1 MNTNNAIMTIE
12 KFNTEDA
19 RVKSLAF
26 NPNNGL
32 ANLDIYIPRIDAR
45 YSEDDIKHTFRA
57 LGVGII
63 AYADFVATKDPETK
77 EIKFYSAFA
86 RLVEWNVRGF
96 WYGEMYGGK
105 QTKIKISKSEFWI
118 VLPAKT
124 PLSRSKVNTHQLAA
138 YTDEIFVQVEEQS
151 KVISSQQATI
161 ERQSKQID
169 FLMKSLE
176 QQTSQ
181 IKQLQNVVFG
191 DEKRENQ
198 EDESSMPELV
208 SGSSSDYDL
217 RLNPELESDSDSDSD
232 SVPLYCEDECFFL
245 RPLNIVSA
253 PAINPIK
260 ANPVLSGSFSMDI
273 GDILPAVSKSLGIS
287 EKAALKGLNDEINRG
302 NSPENSK
309 RAKISNSFCGN
320 A

>member
-1 MNTNNAIMTIE
+1 MNTNNAIMSIE
-12 KFNTEDA
+12 KFNIEDA

-32 ANLDIYIPRIDAR
+32 TNLDIYIPRIDAR
-45 YSEDDIKHTFRA
+45 YSEDDIKYTFRA

-86 RLVEWNVRGF
+86 RLVEWNVRGV
-96 WYGEMYGGK
+96 WYGQMYGGK
-105 QTKIKISKSEFWI
+105 QTKITISKSEFWI

-138 YTDEIFVQVEEQS
+138 YTDEVFVKVEEQS
-151 KVISSQQATI
+151 KLISSQQATI
-161 ERQSKQID
+161 ERQSQQID
-169 FLMKSLE
+169 FLMRSLE
-176 QQTSQ
+176 QQTAQ
-181 IKQLQNVVFG
+181 IKQIQDRVFN
-191 DEKRENQ
+191 KKQ
-198 EDESSMPELV
+198 EEDDISMPELV
-208 SGSSSDYDL
+208 SCSHSETAS
-217 RLNPELESDSDSDSD
+217 ESASETD

-253 PAINPIK
+253 SANNPLSFR
-260 ANPVLSGSFSMDI
+260 NLDLSGSFSMDI

-287 EKAALKGLNDEINRG
+287 EKATLKGLNDEINRG

>member
-1 MNTNNAIMTIE
+1 MNTNNAIMSIN
-12 KFNTEDA
+12 KFNVEDA
-19 RVKSLAF
+19 RVKALAS

-32 ANLDIYIPRIDAR
+32 TNLDIYIPRIDAR
-45 YSEDDIKHTFRA
+45 YSEEDIKYTFRA

-86 RLVEWNVRGF
+86 RLVEWNVRGV

-105 QTKIKISKSEFWI
+105 QTKITISKSEFWI

-138 YTDEIFVQVEEQS
+138 YTDEVFVQVEGHA
-151 KVISSQQATI
+151 KLISSQQATI
-161 ERQSKQID
+161 DRQSKQID
-169 FLMKSLE
+169 FLIKSLE
-176 QQTSQ
+176 EQTSQ

-191 DEKRENQ
+191 DEKREKE

-208 SGSSSDYDL
+208 SGSSS
-217 RLNPELESDSDSDSD
+217 ESRSEESETESD

-253 PAINPIK
+253 SANNP
-260 ANPVLSGSFSMDI
+260 NSFRDLDLSGSFSMDI

-287 EKAALKGLNDEINRG
+287 EKAALKGLNDEVNRG
-302 NSPENSK
+302 NSPENST
-309 RAKISNSFCGN
+309 RAKISKSFCGN

>member
-1 MNTNNAIMTIE
+1 MNTNNAIMSIN
-12 KFNTEDA
+12 KFNVEDA
-19 RVKSLAF
+19 RVKALAS

-32 ANLDIYIPRIDAR
+32 TNLDIYIPRIDAR
-45 YSEDDIKHTFRA
+45 YSEEDIKYTFRA

-86 RLVEWNVRGF
+86 RLVEWNVRGV

-105 QTKIKISKSEFWI
+105 QTKITISKSEFWI

-138 YTDEIFVQVEEQS
+138 YTDEVFVQVEGHA
-151 KVISSQQATI
+151 KLISSQQATI
-161 ERQSKQID
+161 DRQSKQID
-169 FLMKSLE
+169 FLIKSLE
-176 QQTSQ
+176 EQTSQ

-191 DEKRENQ
+191 DEKREKE

-208 SGSSSDYDL
+208 SGSSS
-217 RLNPELESDSDSDSD
+217 ESRSEESETESD

-253 PAINPIK
+253 SANNP
-260 ANPVLSGSFSMDI
+260 NSFRDLDLSGSFSMDI

-287 EKAALKGLNDEINRG
+287 EKAALKGLNDEV
-302 NSPENSK
+302 NSPENST
-309 RAKISNSFCGN
+309 RAKISKSFCGN

>member
-1 MNTNNAIMTIE
+1 MSII
-12 KFNTEDA
+12 KFNIEDT
-19 RVKSLAF
+19 RVKSLAS

-32 ANLDIYIPRIDAR
+32 TNLDIYIPRIDAR
-45 YSEDDIKHTFRA
+45 YSEDDIKYTFRA

-86 RLVEWNVRGF
+86 RLVEWNVRGV

-105 QTKIKISKSEFWI
+105 QTKITISKSEFWI

-138 YTDEIFVQVEEQS
+138 YTDELFVKVEEQS
-151 KVISSQQATI
+151 KLISSQQATI
-161 ERQSKQID
+161 DRQSSQID
-169 FLMKSLE
+169 FLMRSLE
-176 QQTSQ
+176 QQTAQ
-181 IKQLQNVVFG
+181 IKQIQERVFNKKQ
-191 DEKRENQ
+191 E

-208 SGSSSDYDL
+208 SGSSSES
-217 RLNPELESDSDSDSD
+217 RPEDSDSESETETE

-253 PAINPIK
+253 SANNPLSFR
-260 ANPVLSGSFSMDI
+260 NLDLSGSFSMDI
-273 GDILPAVSKSLGIS
+273 GDILPSVSKSLGIS

>member
-1 MNTNNAIMTIE
+1 MNTSNAIMSIN
-12 KFNTEDA
+12 KFNIEDA

-32 ANLDIYIPRIDAR
+32 TNLDIYIPRIDAR
-45 YSEDDIKHTFRA
+45 YSEDDIKYTFRA

-63 AYADFVATKDPETK
+63 AYADFVATKDSETK

-86 RLVEWNVRGF
+86 RLVEWNVRGV

-105 QTKIKISKSEFWI
+105 QTKITISKSEFWI

-138 YTDEIFVQVEEQS
+138 YTDEVFVKVEEQT
-151 KVISSQQATI
+151 KQISSQQATI
-161 ERQSKQID
+161 DRQSQQIE
-169 FLMKSLE
+169 FLMRSLE
-176 QQTSQ
+176 QQTVQ
-181 IKQLQNVVFG
+181 IKQIRDVVFYK
-191 DEKRENQ
+191 EQ
-198 EDESSMPELV
+198 EQDDSSMPELV
-208 SGSSSDYDL
+208 SCSQSETQS
-217 RLNPELESDSDSDSD
+217 ETQSASESD

-253 PAINPIK
+253 SAN
-260 ANPVLSGSFSMDI
+260 NPVLSRNLDLSGSFSMDI

>member
-1 MNTNNAIMTIE
+1 MSSIMSIE
-12 KFNTEDA
+12 KFNAEDA
-19 RVKSLAF
+19 RVKSVAF

-32 ANLDIYIPRIDAR
+32 TNLDIYIPRIDGR

-77 EIKFYSAFA
+77 EIKFYSVFA
-86 RLVEWNVRGF
+86 RLIEWNVRGV
-96 WYGEMYGGK
+96 WYGQMYGGK
-105 QTKIKISKSEFWI
+105 QTKITISKSEFWI

-124 PLSRSKVNTHQLAA
+124 PLSRSKVNTHQLAS
-138 YTDEIFVQVEEQS
+138 YTDELFVKVEDQAKE
-151 KVISSQQATI
+151 ISSQQAI
-161 ERQSKQID
+161 IDRQSKQID
-169 FLMKSLE
+169 FLMRSLE
-176 QQTSQ
+176 EQTAQ
-181 IKQLQNVVFG
+181 IKQIQNVVFC

-198 EDESSMPELV
+198 EDESSMPDLV
-208 SGSSSDYDL
+208 SGSSS
-217 RLNPELESDSDSDSD
+217 ESESESESESQTD

-253 PAINPIK
+253 SANNPLSFR
-260 ANPVLSGSFSMDI
+260 NLDLSGSFSMDI
-273 GDILPAVSKSLGIS
+273 GDMLPAVSKSLGIS

-309 RAKISNSFCGN
+309 RAKISNNFCGN

>member
-1 MNTNNAIMTIE
+1 MNTNNAIMSIE
-12 KFNTEDA
+12 KFNIEDA
-19 RVKSLAF
+19 RVKSLAS

-32 ANLDIYIPRIDAR
+32 TNLDIYIPRIDAR
-45 YSEDDIKHTFRA
+45 YSEDDVKYTFRA

-86 RLVEWNVRGF
+86 RLVEWNVRGV
-96 WYGEMYGGK
+96 WYGQMYGGK
-105 QTKIKISKSEFWI
+105 QTKITISKSEFWI

-138 YTDEIFVQVEEQS
+138 YTDEVFVQVEAQS
-151 KVISSQQATI
+151 KLISSQQATI
-161 ERQSKQID
+161 DRQSSQID
-169 FLMKSLE
+169 FLMRSLE
-176 QQTSQ
+176 KQTAD
-181 IKQLQNVVFG
+181 IKQLQNTVFG
-191 DEKRENQ
+191 DEKREKE

-208 SGSSSDYDL
+208 SGSSS
-217 RLNPELESDSDSDSD
+217 ETETESE

-253 PAINPIK
+253 SANNPLSFR
-260 ANPVLSGSFSMDI
+260 NLDLSGSFSMDI
-273 GDILPAVSKSLGIS
+273 GDMLPAVSKSLGIS
-287 EKAALKGLNDEINRG
+287 EKAALKGLNDEVNRG

-309 RAKISNSFCGN
+309 RAKISNNFCGN

>member
-1 MNTNNAIMTIE
+1 MNTNNAIMSII
-12 KFNTEDA
+12 KFNIEDT
-19 RVKSLAF
+19 RVKSLAS

-32 ANLDIYIPRIDAR
+32 TNLDIYIPRIDAR
-45 YSEDDIKHTFRA
+45 YSEDDIKYTFRA

-86 RLVEWNVRGF
+86 RLVEWNVRGV

-105 QTKIKISKSEFWI
+105 QTKITISKSEFWI

-138 YTDEIFVQVEEQS
+138 YTDELFVKVEEQS
-151 KVISSQQATI
+151 KLISSQQATI
-161 ERQSKQID
+161 DRQSSQID
-169 FLMKSLE
+169 FLMRSLE
-176 QQTSQ
+176 QQTAQ
-181 IKQLQNVVFG
+181 IKQIQERVFNKKQ
-191 DEKRENQ
+191 E

-208 SGSSSDYDL
+208 SGSSSES
-217 RLNPELESDSDSDSD
+217 RPEDSDSESETETE

-253 PAINPIK
+253 SANNPLSFR
-260 ANPVLSGSFSMDI
+260 NLDLSGSFSMDI
-273 GDILPAVSKSLGIS
+273 GDILPSVSKSLGIS

>member
-1 MNTNNAIMTIE
+1 MNTNNANIMSIE

-19 RVKSLAF
+19 RVKSFAS

-32 ANLDIYIPRIDAR
+32 TNLDIYIPRIDAR

-77 EIKFYSAFA
+77 EVKFYSAFA
-86 RLVEWNVRGF
+86 RLVEWNVRGV
-96 WYGEMYGGK
+96 WYGQMYGGK
-105 QTKIKISKSEFWI
+105 QTKITISKSEFWI

-124 PLSRSKVNTHQLAA
+124 PLSRAKVNTHQLAA
-138 YTDEIFVQVEEQS
+138 YTDELFVKVEDQAKE
-151 KVISSQQATI
+151 ISTQQATI
-161 ERQSKQID
+161 DRQSKQID
-169 FLMKSLE
+169 FLMRSLE
-176 QQTSQ
+176 DQTAQ

-198 EDESSMPELV
+198 EEDESSMPDLV
-208 SGSSSDYDL
+208 SCSSS
-217 RLNPELESDSDSDSD
+217 ESESD

-253 PAINPIK
+253 AAN
-260 ANPVLSGSFSMDI
+260 NPVLSRNFDLSGSFSMDI
-273 GDILPAVSKSLGIS
+273 GDMLPAVSKSLGIS

>member
-1 MNTNNAIMTIE
+1 MSIE
-12 KFNTEDA
+12 KFNIEDA

-32 ANLDIYIPRIDAR
+32 TNLDIYIPRIDAR
-45 YSEDDIKHTFRA
+45 YSEDDIKYTFRA

-86 RLVEWNVRGF
+86 RLVEWNVRGV
-96 WYGEMYGGK
+96 WYGQMYGGK
-105 QTKIKISKSEFWI
+105 QTKITISKSEFWI

-138 YTDEIFVQVEEQS
+138 YTDEVFVKVEEQS
-151 KVISSQQATI
+151 KLISSQQATI
-161 ERQSKQID
+161 DRQSTQID
-169 FLMKSLE
+169 FLMRSLE
-176 QQTSQ
+176 QQTAQ
-181 IKQLQNVVFG
+181 IKQIQNVVFN
-191 DEKRENQ
+191 KKQ
-198 EDESSMPELV
+198 EDDSSMPELV
-208 SGSSSDYDL
+208 SCSQS
-217 RLNPELESDSDSDSD
+217 ESQSASETQSETD

-253 PAINPIK
+253 SANNPLSFR
-260 ANPVLSGSFSMDI
+260 NLDLSGSFSMDI
-273 GDILPAVSKSLGIS
+273 GDILPAVSTSLGIS
-287 EKAALKGLNDEINRG
+287 EKATLKGLNDEINRG

>member
-1 MNTNNAIMTIE
+1 MNTNNAIMSIE
-12 KFNTEDA
+12 KFNIEDA
-19 RVKSLAF
+19 RVKSLAS

-32 ANLDIYIPRIDAR
+32 TNLDIYIPRIDAR

-86 RLVEWNVRGF
+86 RLIEWNVRGV
-96 WYGEMYGGK
+96 WYGQMYGGK
-105 QTKIKISKSEFWI
+105 QTKITISKSEFWI

-124 PLSRSKVNTHQLAA
+124 LLFRSKVNTYQLAA
-138 YTDEIFVQVEEQS
+138 YTDELFVKVEEQT
-151 KVISSQQATI
+151 KQISSQQATI
-161 ERQSKQID
+161 DRQSNQID
-169 FLMKSLE
+169 FLMRSLE
-176 QQTSQ
+176 EQTAQ
-181 IKQLQNVVFG
+181 IKQIQNVVFC
-191 DEKRENQ
+191 DENETREK
-198 EDESSMPELV
+198 EDESSMPDLV
-208 SGSSSDYDL
+208 SCSSS
-217 RLNPELESDSDSDSD
+217 ETD

-253 PAINPIK
+253 SANNPIK
-260 ANPVLSGSFSMDI
+260 SNPVLSGSFSMDI
-273 GDILPAVSKSLGIS
+273 EDMLPAVSKSLGIS
-287 EKAALKGLNDEINRG
+287 EKAVLKGLNDEINRG

-309 RAKISNSFCGN
+309 RAKISSNFCGN

>member
-1 MNTNNAIMTIE
+1 MSSIMSIE
-12 KFNTEDA
+12 KFNAEDA
-19 RVKSLAF
+19 RVKSVAF

-32 ANLDIYIPRIDAR
+32 TNLDIYIPRIDGR

-77 EIKFYSAFA
+77 EIKFYSVFA
-86 RLVEWNVRGF
+86 RLIEWNVRGV
-96 WYGEMYGGK
+96 WYGQMYGGK
-105 QTKIKISKSEFWI
+105 QTKITISKSEFWI

-124 PLSRSKVNTHQLAA
+124 PLSRSKVNTHQLAS
-138 YTDEIFVQVEEQS
+138 YTDELFVKVEDQAKE
-151 KVISSQQATI
+151 ISSQQAI
-161 ERQSKQID
+161 IDRQSKQID
-169 FLMKSLE
+169 FLMRSLE
-176 QQTSQ
+176 EQTAQ
-181 IKQLQNVVFG
+181 IKQIQNVVFC
-191 DEKRENQ
+191 DEKREK
-198 EDESSMPELV
+198 EEEESSMPDLV
-208 SGSSSDYDL
+208 SDSSSS
-217 RLNPELESDSDSDSD
+217 ESESD

-253 PAINPIK
+253 SANNPLSFR
-260 ANPVLSGSFSMDI
+260 NLDLSGSFSMDI
-273 GDILPAVSKSLGIS
+273 GDMLPAVSKSLGIS

-309 RAKISNSFCGN
+309 RAKISNNFCGN

>member
-1 MNTNNAIMTIE
+1 MSIE

-32 ANLDIYIPRIDAR
+32 TNLDIYIPRIDAR

-77 EIKFYSAFA
+77 EIKFYSVFA
-86 RLVEWNVRGF
+86 RLIEWNVRGV
-96 WYGEMYGGK
+96 WYGQMYGGK
-105 QTKIKISKSEFWI
+105 QTKITISKSEFWI

-138 YTDEIFVQVEEQS
+138 YTDEIFVKVEDQA

-161 ERQSKQID
+161 DRQSKQID

-176 QQTSQ
+176 EQTAQ
-181 IKQLQNVVFG
+181 IKQIRNVVFC
-191 DEKRENQ
+191 DEKREK
-198 EDESSMPELV
+198 EEEESSMPDLV
-208 SGSSSDYDL
+208 SDSSSS
-217 RLNPELESDSDSDSD
+217 ESESD

-253 PAINPIK
+253 SAN
-260 ANPVLSGSFSMDI
+260 NPVLSKNFDLSGSFSMDI
-273 GDILPAVSKSLGIS
+273 GDMLPAVSKSLGIS
-287 EKAALKGLNDEINRG
+287 EKAVLKGLNDEINRG

-309 RAKISNSFCGN
+309 RAKISNNFCGN

>member
-1 MNTNNAIMTIE
+1 MNTNNAIMSIE
-12 KFNTEDA
+12 KFNIEDA
-19 RVKSLAF
+19 RVKSLAS

-32 ANLDIYIPRIDAR
+32 TNLDIYIPRIDAR

-86 RLVEWNVRGF
+86 RLVEWNVRGV
-96 WYGEMYGGK
+96 WYGQMYGGK
-105 QTKIKISKSEFWI
+105 QTKITISKSEFWI

-138 YTDEIFVQVEEQS
+138 YTDEVFVQVEAQS
-151 KVISSQQATI
+151 KLISSQQATI
-161 ERQSKQID
+161 DRQSKQID
-169 FLMKSLE
+169 FLMRSLE
-176 QQTSQ
+176 EQTSQ

-191 DEKRENQ
+191 DEKREDQ
-198 EDESSMPELV
+198 EDESSMPDLV
-208 SGSSSDYDL
+208 SGSSS
-217 RLNPELESDSDSDSD
+217 ESESESESD
-232 SVPLYCEDECFFL
+232 SVPVYCEDECFFL

-253 PAINPIK
+253 SANNPLSFR
-260 ANPVLSGSFSMDI
+260 NLDLSGSFSMDI
-273 GDILPAVSKSLGIS
+273 GDMLPAVSKSLGIS

>member
-1 MNTNNAIMTIE
+1 MSIE
-12 KFNTEDA
+12 KFNIEDA
-19 RVKSLAF
+19 RVKSLAS

-32 ANLDIYIPRIDAR
+32 TNLDIYIPRIDAR

-86 RLVEWNVRGF
+86 RLVEWNVRGV
-96 WYGEMYGGK
+96 WYGQMYGGK
-105 QTKIKISKSEFWI
+105 QTKITISKSEFWI

-138 YTDEIFVQVEEQS
+138 YTDEVFVQVEAQS
-151 KVISSQQATI
+151 KLISSQQATI
-161 ERQSKQID
+161 DRQSKQID
-169 FLMKSLE
+169 FLMRSLE
-176 QQTSQ
+176 EQTSQ

-191 DEKRENQ
+191 DEKREDQ
-198 EDESSMPELV
+198 EDESSMPDLV
-208 SGSSSDYDL
+208 SGSSS
-217 RLNPELESDSDSDSD
+217 ESESESESD
-232 SVPLYCEDECFFL
+232 SVPVYCEDECFFL

-253 PAINPIK
+253 SANNPLSFR
-260 ANPVLSGSFSMDI
+260 NLDLSGSFSMDI
-273 GDILPAVSKSLGIS
+273 GDMLPAVSKSLGIS

>member
-1 MNTNNAIMTIE
+1 MSIE
-12 KFNTEDA
+12 KFNIEDA

-32 ANLDIYIPRIDAR
+32 TNLDIYIPRIDAR
-45 YSEDDIKHTFRA
+45 YSEDDIKYTFRA

-86 RLVEWNVRGF
+86 RLVEWNVRGV
-96 WYGEMYGGK
+96 WYGQMYGGK
-105 QTKIKISKSEFWI
+105 QTKITISKSEFWI

-138 YTDEIFVQVEEQS
+138 YTDEVFVKVEEQS
-151 KVISSQQATI
+151 KLISSQQATI
-161 ERQSKQID
+161 DRQSTQID
-169 FLMKSLE
+169 FLMRSLE
-176 QQTSQ
+176 QQTAQ
-181 IKQLQNVVFG
+181 IKQIQNVVFN
-191 DEKRENQ
+191 KKQ
-198 EDESSMPELV
+198 EEDDSSMPELV
-208 SGSSSDYDL
+208 SCSQS
-217 RLNPELESDSDSDSD
+217 ESQSESQSASETQSETD

-253 PAINPIK
+253 SANNPLSFR
-260 ANPVLSGSFSMDI
+260 NLDLSGSFSMDI
-273 GDILPAVSKSLGIS
+273 GDILPAVSTSLGIS
-287 EKAALKGLNDEINRG
+287 EKATLKGLNDEINRG

>member
-1 MNTNNAIMTIE
+1 MNTNNAIMSIE
-12 KFNTEDA
+12 KFNIEDA

-32 ANLDIYIPRIDAR
+32 TNLDIYIPRIDAR
-45 YSEDDIKHTFRA
+45 YSEDDIKYTFRA

-86 RLVEWNVRGF
+86 RLVEWNVRGV
-96 WYGEMYGGK
+96 WYGQMYGGK
-105 QTKIKISKSEFWI
+105 QTKITISKSEFWI

-138 YTDEIFVQVEEQS
+138 YTDEVFVKVEEQS
-151 KVISSQQATI
+151 KLISSQQATI
-161 ERQSKQID
+161 DRQSTQID
-169 FLMKSLE
+169 FLMRSLE
-176 QQTSQ
+176 QQTAQ
-181 IKQLQNVVFG
+181 IKQIQNVVFN
-191 DEKRENQ
+191 KKQ
-198 EDESSMPELV
+198 EDDSSMPELV
-208 SGSSSDYDL
+208 SCSQS
-217 RLNPELESDSDSDSD
+217 ESQSASETASETD

-253 PAINPIK
+253 SANNPLSFR
-260 ANPVLSGSFSMDI
+260 NLDLSGSFSMDI

-287 EKAALKGLNDEINRG
+287 EKATLKGLNDEINRG

>member
-1 MNTNNAIMTIE
+1 MSIE
-12 KFNTEDA
+12 KFNTQDA
-19 RVKSLAF
+19 RVKSVAF

-32 ANLDIYIPRIDAR
+32 TNLDIYIPRIDAR

-77 EIKFYSAFA
+77 EIKFYSVFA
-86 RLVEWNVRGF
+86 RLIEWNVRGV
-96 WYGEMYGGK
+96 WYGQMYGGK
-105 QTKIKISKSEFWI
+105 QTKITISKSEFWI

-138 YTDEIFVQVEEQS
+138 YTDELFVKVEDQAKE
-151 KVISSQQATI
+151 ISNQQAI
-161 ERQSKQID
+161 IDRQSKQID

-176 QQTSQ
+176 DQTAQ
-181 IKQLQNVVFG
+181 IKQIQNVVFC
-191 DEKRENQ
+191 DEKSENQ
-198 EDESSMPELV
+198 EDESSMPDLV
-208 SGSSSDYDL
+208 SASSS
-217 RLNPELESDSDSDSD
+217 ESESD

-253 PAINPIK
+253 AAN
-260 ANPVLSGSFSMDI
+260 NPVLSRNFDLSGSFSMDI
-273 GDILPAVSKSLGIS
+273 GDMLPAVSKSLGIS

-309 RAKISNSFCGN
+309 RAKISNNFCGN

>member
-1 MNTNNAIMTIE
+1 MNTNNAIMSIN
-12 KFNTEDA
+12 KFNVEDA
-19 RVKSLAF
+19 RVKALAS

-32 ANLDIYIPRIDAR
+32 TNLDIYIPRIDAR
-45 YSEDDIKHTFRA
+45 YSEEDIKYTFRA

-86 RLVEWNVRGF
+86 RLVEWNVRGV

-105 QTKIKISKSEFWI
+105 QTKITISKSEFWI

-138 YTDEIFVQVEEQS
+138 YTDEVFVQVEGHA
-151 KVISSQQATI
+151 KLISSQQATI
-161 ERQSKQID
+161 DRQSKQID
-169 FLMKSLE
+169 FLIKSLE
-176 QQTSQ
+176 EQTSQ

-191 DEKRENQ
+191 ENQ

-208 SGSSSDYDL
+208 SGSSS
-217 RLNPELESDSDSDSD
+217 ESRSEESETESD

-253 PAINPIK
+253 SANNP
-260 ANPVLSGSFSMDI
+260 NSFRDLDLSGSFSMDI

-287 EKAALKGLNDEINRG
+287 EKAALKGLNDEV
-302 NSPENSK
+302 NSPENST
-309 RAKISNSFCGN
+309 RAKISKSFCGN

>member
-1 MNTNNAIMTIE
+1 MNTNNAIMSIE
-12 KFNTEDA
+12 KFNIEDA

-32 ANLDIYIPRIDAR
+32 TNLDIYIPRIDAR
-45 YSEDDIKHTFRA
+45 YSEDDIKYTFRA

-86 RLVEWNVRGF
+86 RLVEWNVRGV
-96 WYGEMYGGK
+96 WYGQMYGGK
-105 QTKIKISKSEFWI
+105 QTKITISKSEFWI

-138 YTDEIFVQVEEQS
+138 YTDEVFVKVEEQS
-151 KVISSQQATI
+151 KLISSQQATI
-161 ERQSKQID
+161 DRQSTQID
-169 FLMKSLE
+169 FLMRSLE
-176 QQTSQ
+176 QQTAQ
-181 IKQLQNVVFG
+181 IKQIQNVVFN
-191 DEKRENQ
+191 KKQ
-198 EDESSMPELV
+198 EEDDSSMPELV
-208 SGSSSDYDL
+208 SCSQS
-217 RLNPELESDSDSDSD
+217 ESQSESQSASETQSETD

-253 PAINPIK
+253 SANNPLSFR
-260 ANPVLSGSFSMDI
+260 NLDLSGSFSMDI
-273 GDILPAVSKSLGIS
+273 GDILPAVSTSLGIS
-287 EKAALKGLNDEINRG
+287 EKATLKGLNDEINRG

>member
-1 MNTNNAIMTIE
+1 MSSNNAIMSIE
-12 KFNTEDA
+12 KFNIEDA

-32 ANLDIYIPRIDAR
+32 TNLDIYIPRIDAR

-57 LGVGII
+57 LGVGIV

-86 RLVEWNVRGF
+86 RLVEWNVRGI
-96 WYGEMYGGK
+96 WYGQMYGGK
-105 QTKIKISKSEFWI
+105 QTKITISKSEFWI

-138 YTDEIFVQVEEQS
+138 YTDEVFVKVEEQS
-151 KVISSQQATI
+151 KLISSQQAI
-161 ERQSKQID
+161 IDRQSSQID
-169 FLMKSLE
+169 FLMRSLE
-176 QQTSQ
+176 QQTAE
-181 IKQLQNVVFG
+181 IKQIQDRVFNKKQ
-191 DEKRENQ
+191 E
-198 EDESSMPELV
+198 EDESSMPDLV
-208 SGSSSDYDL
+208 SGSS
-217 RLNPELESDSDSDSD
+217 LESRPEDSESESESESD

-253 PAINPIK
+253 AATNHLSFR
-260 ANPVLSGSFSMDI
+260 NLDLSGSFSMDI
-273 GDILPAVSKSLGIS
+273 GDILPAVSKSLGVS
-287 EKAALKGLNDEINRG
+287 EKVALKGLNDEINRG

>member
-1 MNTNNAIMTIE
+1 MNTNNAIMSIE
-12 KFNTEDA
+12 KFNIEDA
-19 RVKSLAF
+19 RVKALAF

-32 ANLDIYIPRIDAR
+32 TNLDIYIPRIDAR
-45 YSEDDIKHTFRA
+45 YSEDDIKYTFRA

-86 RLVEWNVRGF
+86 RLVEWNVRGV

-105 QTKIKISKSEFWI
+105 QTKITISKSEFWI

-138 YTDEIFVQVEEQS
+138 YTDEVFVKVEEQS
-151 KVISSQQATI
+151 KLISSQQAI
-161 ERQSKQID
+161 IDRQSSQID
-169 FLMKSLE
+169 FLMRSLE
-176 QQTSQ
+176 QQTAQ
-181 IKQLQNVVFG
+181 IKQIQERVFNKKQ
-191 DEKRENQ
+191 E
-198 EDESSMPELV
+198 EDESSMPDLV
-208 SGSSSDYDL
+208 SGSSSES
-217 RLNPELESDSDSDSD
+217 RPEESESESDSD

-253 PAINPIK
+253 SANNPLSFR
-260 ANPVLSGSFSMDI
+260 NLDLSGSFSMDI
-273 GDILPAVSKSLGIS
+273 GDMLPAVSKSLGIS

>member
-1 MNTNNAIMTIE
+1 MSSIMSIE

-32 ANLDIYIPRIDAR
+32 TNLDIYIPRIDAR

-77 EIKFYSAFA
+77 EIKFYSVFA
-86 RLVEWNVRGF
+86 RLIEWNVRGV
-96 WYGEMYGGK
+96 WYGQMYGGK
-105 QTKIKISKSEFWI
+105 QTKITISKSEFWI

-138 YTDEIFVQVEEQS
+138 YTDEIFVKVEDQA

-161 ERQSKQID
+161 DRQSKQID

-176 QQTSQ
+176 EQTAQ
-181 IKQLQNVVFG
+181 IKQIRNVVFC
-191 DEKRENQ
+191 DEKREK
-198 EDESSMPELV
+198 EEEESSMPDLV
-208 SGSSSDYDL
+208 SDSSSS
-217 RLNPELESDSDSDSD
+217 ESESD

-253 PAINPIK
+253 SAN
-260 ANPVLSGSFSMDI
+260 NPVLSKNFDLSGSFSMDI
-273 GDILPAVSKSLGIS
+273 GDMLPAVSKSLGIS
-287 EKAALKGLNDEINRG
+287 EKAVLKGLNDEINRG

-309 RAKISNSFCGN
+309 RAKISNNFCGN

>member
-1 MNTNNAIMTIE
+1 MNTNNAIMSIE
-12 KFNTEDA
+12 KFNIEDA

-32 ANLDIYIPRIDAR
+32 TNLDIYIPRIDAR
-45 YSEDDIKHTFRA
+45 YSEDDIKYTFRA
-57 LGVGII
+57 LGVGIV

-86 RLVEWNVRGF
+86 RLHEWNVQGI
-96 WYGEMYGGK
+96 WYGQMYGGK
-105 QTKIKISKSEFWI
+105 QTKITISKSEFWI

-138 YTDEIFVQVEEQS
+138 YTDEVFVKVEEQG
-151 KVISSQQATI
+151 KLISSQQATI
-161 ERQSKQID
+161 DRQSNQID
-169 FLMKSLE
+169 FLMRSLE

-181 IKQLQNVVFG
+181 IKQIQDRVFNKKQ
-191 DEKRENQ
+191 E
-198 EDESSMPELV
+198 EDESSMPDLV
-208 SGSSSDYDL
+208 SDSS
-217 RLNPELESDSDSDSD
+217 LESRPEESESETE

-253 PAINPIK
+253 AATNPLSFR
-260 ANPVLSGSFSMDI
+260 NLDLSGSFSMDI
-273 GDILPAVSKSLGIS
+273 EDILPAVSKSLGIS
-287 EKAALKGLNDEINRG
+287 EKAALKGLNDEFSRG

-309 RAKISNSFCGN
+309 RAKISSNFCGN

>member
-1 MNTNNAIMTIE
+1 MSSNNNTIMSIE
-12 KFNTEDA
+12 KFNIEDA

-32 ANLDIYIPRIDAR
+32 TNLDIYIPRIDAR

-77 EIKFYSAFA
+77 EIKFYSVFA
-86 RLVEWNVRGF
+86 RLIEWNVRGV
-96 WYGEMYGGK
+96 WYGQMYGGK
-105 QTKIKISKSEFWI
+105 QTKITISKSEFWI

-138 YTDEIFVQVEEQS
+138 YTDEVFVKVEEQS
-151 KVISSQQATI
+151 KLISSQQAI
-161 ERQSKQID
+161 IDRQSKQID
-169 FLMKSLE
+169 FLMRSLE
-176 QQTSQ
+176 QQTAE
-181 IKQLQNVVFG
+181 IKQIRDVVFC
-191 DEKRENQ
+191 DEKREK
-198 EDESSMPELV
+198 EDESSMPDLV
-208 SGSSSDYDL
+208 SGSSSES
-217 RLNPELESDSDSDSD
+217 RPEESESESESD

-253 PAINPIK
+253 AANNPLSFR
-260 ANPVLSGSFSMDI
+260 NLDLSGSFSMDI

>member
-1 MNTNNAIMTIE
+1 MNTNNAIMSIH
-12 KFNTEDA
+12 KFNIEDA

-32 ANLDIYIPRIDAR
+32 TNLDIYIPRIDAR
-45 YSEDDIKHTFRA
+45 YSEDDIKYTFRA
-57 LGVGII
+57 LGVGIV

-86 RLVEWNVRGF
+86 RLVEWNVRGV

-105 QTKIKISKSEFWI
+105 QTKITISKSEFWI

-138 YTDEIFVQVEEQS
+138 YTDELFVKVEEQT
-151 KVISSQQATI
+151 KQISSQQATI
-161 ERQSKQID
+161 DRQSQQID
-169 FLMKSLE
+169 FLMRSLE
-176 QQTSQ
+176 QQTAE
-181 IKQLQNVVFG
+181 IKQLQNVVF
-191 DEKRENQ
+191 DKKQEQ
-198 EDESSMPELV
+198 EDDSSMPELV
-208 SGSSSDYDL
+208 SCSSSES
-217 RLNPELESDSDSDSD
+217 RPEESESESD

-253 PAINPIK
+253 SAN
-260 ANPVLSGSFSMDI
+260 NPVLSRNLDLSGSFSMDI

-302 NSPENSK
+302 TSPENSK

>member
-1 MNTNNAIMTIE
+1 MSIE

-32 ANLDIYIPRIDAR
+32 TNLDIYIPRIDAR

-77 EIKFYSAFA
+77 EIKFYSVFA
-86 RLVEWNVRGF
+86 RLIEWNVRGV
-96 WYGEMYGGK
+96 WYGQMYGGK
-105 QTKIKISKSEFWI
+105 QTKITISKSEFWI

-138 YTDEIFVQVEEQS
+138 YTDEIFVKVEDQA

-161 ERQSKQID
+161 DRQSKQID

-176 QQTSQ
+176 EQTAQ
-181 IKQLQNVVFG
+181 IKQIRNVVFC
-191 DEKRENQ
+191 DEKREKE
-198 EDESSMPELV
+198 EDESSMPDLV
-208 SGSSSDYDL
+208 SDSSSS
-217 RLNPELESDSDSDSD
+217 ESESD

-253 PAINPIK
+253 SAN
-260 ANPVLSGSFSMDI
+260 NPVLSKNFDLSGSFSMDI
-273 GDILPAVSKSLGIS
+273 GDMLPAVSKSLGIS
-287 EKAALKGLNDEINRG
+287 EKAVLKGLNDEINRG

-309 RAKISNSFCGN
+309 RAKISNNFCGN

>member
-1 MNTNNAIMTIE
+1 MNTNNAIMSIE
-12 KFNTEDA
+12 KFNIEDA

-32 ANLDIYIPRIDAR
+32 TNLDIYIPRIDAR
-45 YSEDDIKHTFRA
+45 YSEDDIKYTFRA

-86 RLVEWNVRGF
+86 RLVEWNVRGV
-96 WYGEMYGGK
+96 WYGQMYGGK
-105 QTKIKISKSEFWI
+105 QTKITISKSEFWI

-138 YTDEIFVQVEEQS
+138 YTDEVFVKVEEQS
-151 KVISSQQATI
+151 KLISSQQATI
-161 ERQSKQID
+161 DRQSTQID
-169 FLMKSLE
+169 FLMRSLE
-176 QQTSQ
+176 QQTAQ
-181 IKQLQNVVFG
+181 IKQIQNVVFN
-191 DEKRENQ
+191 KKQ
-198 EDESSMPELV
+198 EEDDSSMPELV
-208 SGSSSDYDL
+208 SCSQS
-217 RLNPELESDSDSDSD
+217 ESQSASETASETD

-253 PAINPIK
+253 SANNPLSFR
-260 ANPVLSGSFSMDI
+260 NLDLSGSFSMDI
-273 GDILPAVSKSLGIS
+273 GDILPAVSTSLGIS
-287 EKAALKGLNDEINRG
+287 EKATLKGLNDEINRG